1 VAAAALA
8 TIACLAAGCVERRLR
23 KEFSRA
29 DRTVLTA
36 PGMTLAL
43 CGTGTGLADA
53 RRAGPCTA
61 VVAAGRLF
69 LVDVGPGAWK
79 SADLG
84 GLPITALHAV
94 LLTKLLE
101 DDVADLGEAIVRSW
115 LAGRTDALA
124 VYGPPGTARVVG
136 DVVDIV
142 GFDAAMR
149 LGHHEAA
156 VLRPELATATAHEL
170 SLPSDD
176 AAVTVLDEDGLR
188 VTAFGVGSI
197 GGVVSVGY
205 RFDYRGRSIV
215 VSGHGRGH
223 PNILRFAA
231 GADVLV
237 HEAAHREM
245 IEFGVDVLKTLGQ
258 DRAARFAHESIPYHT
273 TPVEAAETAR
283 AAGVGLLVLTPLY
296 PGPDTMLARWFFMRG
311 VREVFPNARIG
322 DDGFRVYLAPR
333 VAPAS

>member
-1 VAAAALA
+1 
-8 TIACLAAGCVERRLR
+8 VEQRLR
-23 KEFSRA
+23 KEFTRA
-29 DRTVLTA
+29 DRTLLTV

-43 CGTGTGLADA
+43 CGTGSGLADA
-53 RRAGPCTA
+53 HRAGPCTA
-61 VVAAGRLF
+61 IVAGGRLF
-69 LVDVGPGAWK
+69 LVDVGPGSWE

-94 LLTKLLE
+94 LLTKLIE
-101 DDVADLGEAIVRSW
+101 DDVADLSEAIVRSW
-115 LAGRTDALA
+115 LGGRTDALA
-124 VYGPPGTARVVG
+124 VYGPPGTARVVA
-136 DVVDIV
+136 DVDDVV
-142 GFDAAMR
+142 GFDVRTR

-170 SLPSDD
+170 PLASDD

-188 VTAFGVGSI
+188 ITAFGVGTI

-223 PNILRFAA
+223 PNIGRFAA
-231 GADVLV
+231 GADVLL
-237 HEAAHREM
+237 HEAAHGEM
-245 IEFGVDVLKTLGQ
+245 IDYGAAMLRSLGQ
-258 DRAARFAHESIPYHT
+258 EREARCAHESIPYHSS
-273 TPVEAAETAR
+273 PVEAAETAR

-296 PGPDTMLARWFFMRG
+296 PGPDTLIARWFFMRG
-311 VREVFPNARIG
+311 VRDVFPNARLG

-333 VAPAS
+333 AAPVS